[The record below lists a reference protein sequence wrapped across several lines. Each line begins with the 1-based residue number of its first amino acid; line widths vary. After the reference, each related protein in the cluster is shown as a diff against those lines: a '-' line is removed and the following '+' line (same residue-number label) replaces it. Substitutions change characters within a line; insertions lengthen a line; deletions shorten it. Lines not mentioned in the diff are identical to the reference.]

1 MTQDHAVNMKVGEPD
16 GAFLSFY
23 FPFLLLYSK
32 AAQRQQSAEEKAQTQ
47 FIVFFK

>member
-1 MTQDHAVNMKVGEPD
+1 MTQDHAVNTKVGEPED
-16 GAFLSFY
+16 APLLLY

-47 FIVFFK
+47 FIV